1 MVAGLVRSTPIAKRI
16 MTSLASAQCASCA
29 ELGKVT
35 HVADFAR
42 RQEVINRAIARMVRQ
57 RETSAGVERL
67 ALANGL
73 SALEERLRRLIAEFV
88 NAQ

>member
-1 MVAGLVRSTPIAKRI
+1 
-16 MTSLASAQCASCA
+16 
-29 ELGKVT
+29 
-35 HVADFAR
+35 
-42 RQEVINRAIARMVRQ
+42 MVRQ

-73 SALEERLRRLIAEFV
+73 SALEERFRRLIAEFV